1 MGGVE
6 VPMWPGGWLRGKRMC
21 FSFRLLWTQELADG
35 GYCERDDFGV
45 YDLNKTAS
53 AFYEDI

>member
-1 MGGVE
+1 
-6 VPMWPGGWLRGKRMC
+6 MWPGGWLRGKRMC